1 MPVVAGPPIHVA
13 AGYGTRYSGYPMPT
27 TSTQYEWKASDGAT
41 FSYTR
46 WAAELP
52 QEQRPRA
59 VVVAVHGLSG
69 AALDYEPLAGHLAK
83 HGVVTYALELRGQ
96 GNDPVAAR
104 RGDLARIE
112 DWFADLRVFFSLV
125 RSRHPDAQ
133 IYYYGESMGA
143 ALLTRFLAQA
153 REPDLPAGLVLASP
167 VVEIKAKPTWWQES
181 VFRFFLRVRPT
192 HRIDVSEYTKRRDDD
207 PSSWVTRDAEHR
219 NWFQT
224 APHKINFFTVRFFKS
239 LRDLI
244 DGCFEAAPRI
254 TVPVLVIYAAND
266 VYIPPAR
273 VEAFFTRLGS
283 REKELGFFPES
294 YHLLLHDF
302 DKAQALER
310 IEAWL
315 LRRIELTAQRQTAE
329 PRLAI

>member
-1 MPVVAGPPIHVA
+1 MK
-13 AGYGTRYSGYPMPT
+13 PMTT
-27 TSTQYEWKASDGAT
+27 TSTHHEWKASDGEI
-41 FSYTR
+41 FSYSLWTGDLSLDQPPVPE
-46 WAAELP
+46 W
-52 QEQRPRA
+52 RPRA

-69 AALDYEPLAGHLAK
+69 AALDYEPLASHLAK

-96 GNDPVAAR
+96 GNDPDLQR
-104 RGDLARIE
+104 RGDLVRIE
-112 DWFADLRVFFSLV
+112 DWFADLSTFFSLV

-153 REPDLPAGLVLASP
+153 GESDQPTGLVLASP
-167 VVEIKAKPTWWQES
+167 VVAMSAKPSWWQEQ
-181 VFRFFLRVRPT
+181 VFRFFLRVRPA
-192 HRIDVSEYTKRRDDD
+192 HRIDVREYTKRYDDD
-207 PSSWVTRDAEHR
+207 PSTWVTRDEAHR
-219 NWFQT
+219 RWFET
-224 APHKINFFTVRFFKS
+224 APHKIDFFTVRFFNC
-239 LRDLI
+239 LRGLI
-244 DGCFEAAPRI
+244 SGCFDAAPRI

-273 VEAFFTRLGS
+273 VEQFFAGLGS
-283 REKELGFFPES
+283 REKELSFFPES

-315 LRRIELTAQRQTAE
+315 LRRIEMTGQSQVAGE
-329 PRLAI
+329 PVCPSTNPG